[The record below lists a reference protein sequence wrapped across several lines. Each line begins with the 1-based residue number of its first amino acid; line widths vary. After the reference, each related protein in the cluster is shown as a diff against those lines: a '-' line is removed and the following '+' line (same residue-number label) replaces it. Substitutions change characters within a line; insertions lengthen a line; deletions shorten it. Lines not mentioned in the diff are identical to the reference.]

1 MSEPVS
7 DAGVLP
13 QLTVK
18 ALLLG
23 VVLAMLLASANAYLG
38 LFAGMTVSAS
48 IPAAVISMGL
58 LRLFRNSNVLENNI
72 VQTAASAGES
82 IAAGAIFTLPA
93 LILLGYW
100 QVFDYWWV
108 CAIAGLGGLL
118 GVLFT
123 IPLRRSLIVE
133 QALPYPEG
141 TATAEVLKAGDNPG
155 KGLRILALA
164 GGLGAVVKFIE
175 GGLRLWPGTAQAAA
189 VTGNGTVFYA
199 GMNLSPALLSV
210 GYIVGLNVAS
220 LVFIGGVISWG
231 VAIPLYSGWFMEPGA
246 FNATGGVD
254 LAYAIWSSKI
264 RYLGVGA
271 MLVGGIWALL
281 SIRGSILSGIRDG
294 LRTQLSDSQQIH
306 HTERDTPMHFV
317 LLGIA
322 LFVIP
327 IFALYQSILDSWAVG
342 LVMTLIMIVAGFLF
356 STVAGYMAGLVG
368 SSNNPVSGVTIATIL
383 FASLLLLWMAGASA
397 ETAAAAIL
405 IGAVV
410 CCAAAIAGDNMQDL
424 KAGYIVGA
432 TPWKQQVMQG
442 VGVISSVLVMA
453 PILNLLLQ
461 AYGIGVPTAE
471 HPDPLTAPQ
480 ATLMASVA
488 QGVFQGG
495 LPWGMVI
502 IGGVIGIIVIV
513 TDEVLKSRASS
524 FRTPVLAVAVGIYL
538 PLELS
543 SAIFVGGI
551 IAHFAQKAHAKRG
564 ADGAKSLRHGMLFAA
579 GLITGEA
586 LIGIFMAIPIVKS
599 GNPDVFALSESMQFG
614 GGVGLIIIAVVA
626 AWLYRVASANDTDT
640 PPR

>member
-123 IPLRRSLIVE
+123 IPLRRSMIVE

-246 FNATGGVD
+246 FNATGEVD

-281 SIRGSILSGIRDG
+281 SIRGSILSGIRNG
-294 LRTQLSDSQQIH
+294 LRTQLSASHQQLH

-327 IFALYQSILDSWAVG
+327 IFALYQSILDSWTVG

-424 KAGYIVGA
+424 KAGYLLGA
-432 TPWKQQVMQG
+432 TPWKQQLAQCI
-442 VGVISSVLVMA
+442 GVISAALIIA
-453 PILNLLLQ
+453 PILNLLLA
-461 AYGIGVPTAE
+461 AYGIGPATEAQP
-471 HPDPLTAPQ
+471 HSLAAPQ
-480 ATLMASVA
+480 ANLMASVA
-488 QGVFQGG
+488 SGVLGG
-495 LPWGMVI
+495 QLPWNFIAAGAM
-502 IGGVIGIIVIV
+502 IGIAIICI
-513 TDEVLKSRASS
+513 DEFLRRRDSAIRA
-524 FRTPVLAVAVGIYL
+524 PVLAVAVGIYL
-538 PLELS
+538 PFELS
-543 SAIFVGGI
+543 VPIFAGGL
-551 IAHFAQKAHAKRG
+551 IAWAANRG
-564 ADGAKSLRHGMLFAA
+564 KLNTSGYGNGILFAA

-586 LIGIFMAIPIVKS
+586 LIGIFMAIPIVAT
-599 GNPDVFALSESMQFG
+599 GNPDVLAAPISWQPGTF
-614 GGVGLIIIAVVA
+614 VGLIVFT
-626 AWLYRVASANDTDT
+626 LVASGLMKFACQ
-640 PPR
+640 PI